1 MLGDGLA
8 EPNFYGDRPII
19 EGLTRVG
26 IPLEEARNF
35 ALSGCTEVVSPG
47 RGNWGA
53 PNGWINLALVV
64 DEALRDFAR
73 EGGRGS
79 EAMWNTI
86 ERHIDEVAEACRI
99 SNIWVDEKCQ
109 ERDTRYTSSL
119 LMPVCLERY
128 RDINHGGA
136 ASHLGHWE
144 AMGLPNAVEMTC
156 AATKLAVEADES
168 LASLFNRL
176 DAGDTKLFR
185 QLRKLPKF
193 GNDYSEV
200 DQVGNR
206 LVTMMSSSLE
216 RRKTPFRTAL
226 VLGHLAGG
234 ENMHIAYG
242 LVMGPTLDG
251 RAKGDTLADS
261 LAGSQGRTTA
271 GPTAVIQS
279 LCKLDHSRMAAGNVS
294 TLRLNP
300 SDFATPAKKKDV
312 VALIRAFV
320 AMGGS

>member
-1 MLGDGLA
+1 
-8 EPNFYGDRPII
+8 
-19 EGLTRVG
+19 
-26 IPLEEARNF
+26 
-35 ALSGCTEVVSPG
+35 
-47 RGNWGA
+47 
-53 PNGWINLALVV
+53 
-64 DEALRDFAR
+64 
-73 EGGRGS
+73 
-79 EAMWNTI
+79 MWNTI

-226 VLGHLAGG
+226 VLGLW
-234 ENMHIAYG
+234 
-242 LVMGPTLDG
+242 LV
-251 RAKGDTLADS
+251 
-261 LAGSQGRTTA
+261 GRTCTSLMGWSWVRPSTGA
-271 GPTAVIQS
+271 RRETPLQTHLLVPKGERPQARPQLFSHSASSVIHGWQ
-279 LCKLDHSRMAAGNVS
+279 R
-294 TLRLNP
+294 
-300 SDFATPAKKKDV
+300 ATSP
-312 VALIRAFV
+312 RS
-320 AMGGS
+320 G